1 MKEKKIKYVGPSK
14 KMAEALEAEGLH
26 IEWPKAIKSNS
37 DLAIEGT
44 FYTGCDWEKIVTID
58 LRGKIGLDTKA
69 GVNNA
74 IAYELNEA
82 YEAFD
87 INEELN
93 LNLQGTAEEREARG
107 VPDAARLLE
116 DMQEQESCLKRFS
129 EVADA
134 VASGKPVPP
143 EEDTRKVELDGN
155 TAEKVVAILEVCR
168 NHLDATATV
177 DCLNVVTCDSLIK
190 EIKGQLEG

>member
-1 MKEKKIKYVGPSK
+1 MKYAGPTK
-14 KMAEALEAEGLH
+14 KMMQALEDAGLNVS
-26 IEWPKAIKSNS
+26 WPKTGTVKDDYI
-37 DLAIEGT
+37 LAIEGT

-58 LRGKIGLDTKA
+58 LRGMIGLDTKA
-69 GVNNA
+69 GVDNA
-74 IAYELNEA
+74 IYYELNKA

-87 INEELN
+87 INEELE
-93 LNLQGTAEEREARG
+93 LNLQGTEEEREARG
-107 VPDAARLLE
+107 VPDADRLLE

-143 EEDTRKVELDGN
+143 DKDTRKVELDGD

-168 NHLDATATV
+168 DHLDATATV
-177 DCLNVVTCDSLIK
+177 DCLNVETCDFLIK

>member
-1 MKEKKIKYVGPSK
+1 M
-14 KMAEALEAEGLH
+14 MQALEDAGLNVS
-26 IEWPKAIKSNS
+26 WPKTGTVK
-37 DLAIEGT
+37 DEETLAIEGT
-44 FYTGCDWEKIVTID
+44 FYTGCDWEKLVLID
-58 LRGKIGLDTKA
+58 LRNRIGIETKA
-69 GVNNA
+69 GVDNA
-74 IAYELNEA
+74 ISYELTAA
-82 YEAFD
+82 YDNFNID
-87 INEELN
+87 EELK
-93 LNLQGTAEEREARG
+93 LNLQGTEEEREARG
-107 VPDAARLLE
+107 VPDADRLLE

-143 EEDTRKVELDGN
+143 EKDTRKVELDGD

-177 DCLNVVTCDSLIK
+177 DCLNVETCDFLIK